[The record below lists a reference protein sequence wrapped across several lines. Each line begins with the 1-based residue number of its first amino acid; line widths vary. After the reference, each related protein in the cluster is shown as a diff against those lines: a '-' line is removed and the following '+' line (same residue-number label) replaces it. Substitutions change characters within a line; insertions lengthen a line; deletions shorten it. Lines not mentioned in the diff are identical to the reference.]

1 LKVYVEP
8 DCRKKGYF
16 YQLAQYM
23 FTGRCEADNDDPF
36 TMFLHIVAGIDWS
49 T

>member
-1 LKVYVEP
+1 LKVYVDP
-8 DCRKKGYF
+8 YCRKKGYV

-23 FTGRCEADNDDPF
+23 FTARCEADNVDPF
-36 TMFLHIVAGIDWS
+36 TMFPHIVAGIDWS